1 MNGTMG
7 AILINV
13 LPFVVVLA
21 VFYFLMIIPEKKRK
35 KTYQAMIE
43 GLRVHDEI
51 VTRGGIVGK
60 ITNIEEKYVTIETS
74 NAKTKIK
81 FDKSGIAYK
90 ISKDTNI

>member
-1 MNGTMG
+1 MSNMG
-7 AILINV
+7 AILVNV
-13 LPFVVVLA
+13 LPFLVVLG
-21 VFYFLMIIPEKKRK
+21 VFYFLMIVPEKKRK
-35 KTYQAMIE
+35 KTYQTMIE

-60 ITNIEEKYVTIETS
+60 ITHIDDKYVTIETS

-90 ISKDTNI
+90 TSNDSEA

>member
-1 MNGTMG
+1 MSNMG
-7 AILINV
+7 AILFNV
-13 LPFVVVLA
+13 LPFIVVVG
-21 VFYFLMIIPEKKRK
+21 VFYFLMIVPEKKRK
-35 KTYQAMIE
+35 KTYQTMIE

-60 ITNIEEKYVTIETS
+60 ITHIDDKYVTIETS

-90 ISKDTNI
+90 TTNDSEA

>member
-1 MNGTMG
+1 MSNMG
-7 AILINV
+7 AILFNV
-13 LPFVVVLA
+13 LPFIVVVG
-21 VFYFLMIIPEKKRK
+21 VFYFLMIVPEKKRK
-35 KTYQAMIE
+35 KTYQTMIE

-60 ITNIEEKYVTIETS
+60 ITHIDDKYVTIETS

-90 ISKDTNI
+90 TSNDSEA

>member
-7 AILINV
+7 TILVNV

-35 KTYQAMIE
+35 KQYQAMIE

-51 VTRGGIVGK
+51 VTKGGIVGK
-60 ITNIEEKYVTIETS
+60 ITNIEEKYVTVETS

-81 FDKSGIAYK
+81 FEKSAVAYK
-90 ISKDTNI
+90 TGKDANL

>member
-1 MNGTMG
+1 MNSSIG

-13 LPFVVVLA
+13 LPFVVVLG

-35 KTYQAMIE
+35 KTYQAMID

-60 ITNIEEKYVTIETS
+60 ITHIDENYVTIETS
-74 NAKTKIK
+74 SAKTKIK

-90 ISKDTNI
+90 TSDKTQV